1 MTPFCGL
8 LLGVSLNSKDGGS
21 NALADNIQDKA
32 QSPSHHE
39 SLAGRGV
46 PSRLSAR
53 FELA

>member
-21 NALADNIQDKA
+21 NALADNIEDKA